1 MAAGHRGDAGMTA
14 IGGLRRNEAAAHPRT
29 WIERRGEIGL
39 ARNRMDGF
47 SPGSRGMAWA
57 AREVLG

>member
-1 MAAGHRGDAGMTA
+1 MTA